1 MASVL
6 DFQTEKV
13 ECHCCGKFVRAAMSD
28 LIDFACG
35 EIVLS
40 GQADVKK
47 ALIVT
52 QIQVHLQLRGAI
64 VSS

>member
-1 MASVL
+1 M
-6 DFQTEKV
+6 
-13 ECHCCGKFVRAAMSD
+13 RAAMSD

-35 EIVLS
+35 EVMLS